1 MFTITIEELFH
12 SKNENII
19 MRITLIIFL
28 VILISDKSFSQQKMD
43 SVRLNDIRILASHNS
58 YKKKPHPKA
67 LKFLTKFQD
76 KLGDENNPNFID
88 YGHLPFG
95 EQFSDYGIRGVE
107 LDVNYDPKGKHYKR
121 RRINLFIWC
130 KSKG

>member
-67 LKFLTKFQD
+67 LKFFD
-76 KLGDENNPNFID
+76 KISR
-88 YGHLPFG
+88 
-95 EQFSDYGIRGVE
+95 QVRG
-107 LDVNYDPKGKHYKR
+107 
-121 RRINLFIWC
+121 
-130 KSKG
+130 